1 MPLHSKLSSPYSQSF
16 RLVSLPPHI
25 GDLQQLKELHVRHNK
40 LKCLPASIQK
50 LHLYT
55 FTGTCCVHHTANIG
69 GPNPG
74 TQFTTL
80 LNVVRI
86 LCLASGRH

>member
-55 FTGTCCVHHTANIG
+55 FTGTHCVHHTANVED
-69 GPNPG
+69 PVPD
-74 TQFTTL
+74 TQNTMML
-80 LNVVRI
+80 E
-86 LCLASGRH
+86 CW